1 MGNANFSN
9 LLTTVNNLLT
19 AGNTSGAANLLNLL
33 HLGGVQGKVDYK
45 ARTMTV
51 AWEQANPTI
60 APVLM
65 ADGFTIIPD

>member
-1 MGNANFSN
+1 MTNANFSN

-19 AGNTSGAANLLNLL
+19 ACNTGGAANLLNML

-51 AWEQANPTI
+51 SWETSNPNL
-60 APVLM
+60 APALL